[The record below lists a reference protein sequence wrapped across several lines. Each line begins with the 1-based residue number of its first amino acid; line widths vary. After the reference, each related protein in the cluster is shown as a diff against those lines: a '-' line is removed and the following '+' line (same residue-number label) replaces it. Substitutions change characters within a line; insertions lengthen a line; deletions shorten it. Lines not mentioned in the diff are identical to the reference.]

1 MICLLESSRRNE
13 LTLGWRQKN
22 SLGGD
27 GLYVYLSFLKFWVTI
42 HFVNFLKELV
52 SWCLFLCGQFS
63 SEGKSFY
70 FPIMLYKKKFYN
82 SLVLG
87 PHLIQISFRYI
98 IYEVLVIHR
107 IWMDTVDLC
116 FMDLL
121 RLIWSIP
128 YVLTLIWYILAVEC
142 IANFFCLQLGQS

>member
-1 MICLLESSRRNE
+1 MSWL
-13 LTLGWRQKN
+13 WVDDKKN

-63 SEGKSFY
+63 SEWKSFY
-70 FPIMLYKKKFYN
+70 FPIMLYKKIFYN

-142 IANFFCLQLGQS
+142 IALWWKREAPRSELPSFTIM